1 LIRAQHTENRRWT
14 FQLLYDNIKVLAKSR
29 DDIGSMPSYPTFV
42 RFMHAHGL
50 KRVRGR
56 RGPLRPGEQA
66 AIERKERREVRSY
79 EVAYVHA
86 LWHTDF
92 HVAKRSLV
100 GANGEFFA
108 PRLLCVIDDCS
119 RLVCHAQWY
128 SRPECAEDLVHGLS
142 QALQKRGLPRALM
155 SDKGSAMLAG
165 ECSAGLLALGISHD
179 PTAAYSPHQNG
190 KQEVFWNQVEGRLLP
205 MLDGSA
211 DLTLEQLNH
220 ATQAWVEM
228 EYQRRA
234 HSELGMAP
242 LTRYTQAGNV
252 GRPCPGSDRLRQVF
266 TIRLTRRVRGSD
278 GTVSLDGTRF
288 ELPTRL
294 RTLQQVTLRYARWD
308 LRRVWVIDPATDV
321 VITPIYPLDKQ
332 ANADRQRRCIEPP
345 SLAPEPAGEGGM
357 APLMQELM
365 REYAATGLPPAYV
378 PTPVEVQQ

>member
-1 LIRAQHTENRRWT
+1 
-14 FQLLYDNIKVLAKSR
+14 
-29 DDIGSMPSYPTFV
+29 
-42 RFMHAHGL
+42 
-50 KRVRGR
+50 
-56 RGPLRPGEQA
+56 
-66 AIERKERREVRSY
+66 
-79 EVAYVHA
+79 
-86 LWHTDF
+86 
-92 HVAKRSLV
+92 
-100 GANGEFFA
+100 
-108 PRLLCVIDDCS
+108 
-119 RLVCHAQWY
+119 
-128 SRPECAEDLVHGLS
+128 
-142 QALQKRGLPRALM
+142 
-155 SDKGSAMLAG
+155 
-165 ECSAGLLALGISHD
+165 
-179 PTAAYSPHQNG
+179 
-190 KQEVFWNQVEGRLLP
+190 
-205 MLDGSA
+205 
-211 DLTLEQLNH
+211 
-220 ATQAWVEM
+220 
-228 EYQRRA
+228 
-234 HSELGMAP
+234 MAP